1 MRISTAK
8 KYEQTI
14 STIFSCLSV
23 DFFLLLIQRFLFLEN
38 AIANIL
44 VLFII
49 FVSSILVVRSFYFE
63 RRNEVFDLTDPTIF
77 ETGLLVF
84 QSQQNHCA
92 VFFAFSIS
100 SWKLNKILAQRTLTI
115 LLKILP
121 VSTVVALEWT
131 SKGKCFINFYIKLE
145 KSSFL
150 TRTRELVDNID
161 KSFKKILGTP
171 YVHKLNAEELM
182 RHFSLGIPGII
193 RQIQGKGKYPINIRT
208 DVTSEKRVLSL
219 ITPVNR
225 DTIDRIFTE
234 FPSQTTRLILPIQRK
249 DKNLQIAESFVMIS
263 DESPNNRRYKHFQEN
278 KISLNI
284 LHASKLLRTFGDILS
299 RNMIQDNYEISDFRN
314 AVDFILNI
322 VPKAQQRQLEKKPPI
337 ERKQPISPQ
346 NINPSTWRELLIQF
360 CTDLELSCASNP
372 LIHIDKIPIRFD
384 AKIFDKVFFI
394 VSHTN
399 DQHLRWLINTWKKLH
414 EPNEQNEIVLLITED
429 SQKTIIEDMVSP
441 TSKSH
446 YITIISTK
454 QELRKQLEKLK
465 NRILTEGEAVI
476 QVT

>member
-1 MRISTAK
+1 MRIPIAK
-8 KYEQTI
+8 KYEQSI

-23 DFFLLLIQRFLFLEN
+23 SFFLLLIQRFLFLEN
-38 AIANIL
+38 AIRNIL
-44 VLFII
+44 VLLII
-49 FVSSILVVRSFYFE
+49 FVSSILVVRVFYFE
-63 RRNEVFDLTDPTIF
+63 RTNEVFDLTNPTIF

-84 QSQQNHCA
+84 QSQQNRCA
-92 VFFAFSIS
+92 VFFTFHIS
-100 SWKLNKILAQRTLTI
+100 SWKLKKILAQRTLAI

-121 VSTVVALEWT
+121 VSTIVALEWT
-131 SKGKCFINFYIKLE
+131 TKRQCFINFYIKLE

-161 KSFKKILGTP
+161 SSFKKILGTP

-193 RQIQGKGKYPINIRT
+193 RQIQGKGKYFINVRT
-208 DVTSEKRVLSL
+208 DVTAEKRVLSL

-225 DTIDRIFTE
+225 DTINRIFTE
-234 FPSQTTRLILPIQRK
+234 FPSQITRLILPIQRK

-263 DESPNNRRYKHFQEN
+263 DEPPNNRRYKHFQQNE
-278 KISLNI
+278 ISLNI

-299 RNMIQDNYEISDFRN
+299 RNMIQDNYEISDFKN

-322 VPKAQQRQLEKKPPI
+322 VPRAHQRELEKKPPT
-337 ERKQPISPQ
+337 EQKPPITPQ
-346 NINPSTWRELLIQF
+346 YINPSTWRELLIQF
-360 CTDLELSCASNP
+360 CTDLELSCAINP
-372 LIHIDKIPIRFD
+372 LIHFDKIPIRFD
-384 AKIFDKVFFI
+384 AKVCEKAFFI

-399 DQHLRWLINTWKKLH
+399 DQQLRWLINTWTKLH
-414 EPNEQNEIVLLITED
+414 EPNEQNEIIFLITEG
-429 SQKTIIEDMVSP
+429 SQKTIIEDIVSP

-446 YITIISTK
+446 HLTIISTE

-465 NRILTEGEAVI
+465 NRILTEGEAVN